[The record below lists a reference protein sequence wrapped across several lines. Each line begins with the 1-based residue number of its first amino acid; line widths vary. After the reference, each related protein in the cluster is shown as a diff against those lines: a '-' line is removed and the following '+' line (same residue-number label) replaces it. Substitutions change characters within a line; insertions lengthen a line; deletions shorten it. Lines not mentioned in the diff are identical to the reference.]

1 MSGPRLAEHALM
13 LNTTSPSALHIG
25 ELTAALDLHSM
36 AEELAASDPW
46 LTLGR
51 NAKQCL
57 ALLNDSSKGRYAAF
71 RGDDFVGFLILNFRG
86 AFVGYL
92 QTLFVAPAYR
102 GSGVGTALVE
112 FAEAR
117 IFSDHPN
124 VFLCVSA
131 FNAGAR
137 RLYARLGYRVV
148 GELTDFLTP
157 GQSELLLRKTRGAIG
172 SYRVGASA

>member
-25 ELTAALDLHSM
+25 DLTAALDLYSM
-36 AEELAASDPW
+36 AAEMAASDPW

-51 NAKQCL
+51 SAQQCL
-57 ALLNDSSKGRYAAF
+57 ALLNDSSKERYAAF
-71 RGDDFVGFLILNFRG
+71 QGDACAGLLILNFHG

-92 QTLFVAPAYR
+92 QTIFVAPPYR
-102 GSGVGTALVE
+102 DCGVGTALVE
-112 FAEAR
+112 FAESR
-117 IFSDHPN
+117 IFRDHPN

-137 RLYARLGYRVV
+137 RLYARLGYQVV
-148 GELTDFLTP
+148 GEITDFLAP
-157 GQSELLLRKTRGAIG
+157 GHSEMLLRKTRGAIG
-172 SYRVGASA
+172 SYVAGPRT